1 MNQKQAVEAVL
12 NMLRIRHLA
21 YSTEKSYTHWVSRY
35 CRFMTSLSGE
45 LTSERKVEAF
55 LSSLAKAN
63 VSASTQNQAFNALIF
78 LYRDVLK
85 IELKEINAL
94 RAKRPSFVRV
104 APPRPDVMRL
114 LENVKD
120 HGGYPLRLVI
130 RLLYGCGLRLNEALD
145 LRVKDV
151 MVSES
156 RLIIRGAKGGK
167 DRVVAL
173 PCCIAQEMK
182 AQVECARG
190 SWLKDQAA
198 RIPVALPSL
207 LSTKYPRAPYEW
219 RWYWLFPAAHTCGH
233 PRTGET
239 VRWRIHPACV
249 QRAVRQAARKIG
261 LEGVT
266 PHHLRHAYATH
277 ALDAGN
283 SVRDV
288 QQALGH
294 AHLDTTMG
302 YIHAE
307 PLRVRSPLELA
318 AAERTS

>member
-1 MNQKQAVEAVL
+1 MNRHQAIEAVRD
-12 NMLRIRHLA
+12 MLRIKHLA

-35 CRFMTSLSGE
+35 CRFIDTLSGK
-45 LTSERKVEAF
+45 LTSEQKVEAF

-63 VSASTQNQAFNALIF
+63 VSASTQNQAFYALLF

-85 IELKEINAL
+85 IELKDVNAL

-104 APPRPDVMRL
+104 APPRADVMKL
-114 LENVKD
+114 LDVVSD
-120 HGGYPLRLVI
+120 RGGYPLRLIV

-151 MVSES
+151 LVSQS
-156 RLIIRGAKGGK
+156 RVIIRSAKGGK

-173 PCCIAQEMK
+173 PCYLANELQ
-182 AQVECARG
+182 AQVDCARG
-190 SWLKDQAA
+190 SWQKDQAA
-198 RIPVALPSL
+198 HMPVPLPSQL
-207 LSTKYPRAPYEW
+207 AVKYPRAPYEW
-219 RWYWLFPAAHTCGH
+219 RWYWMFPAHETCRH
-233 PRTGET
+233 PRTQEI

-249 QRAVRQAARKIG
+249 QRAVRTAARSIG

-277 ALDAGN
+277 ALEAGN

-288 QQALGH
+288 QEALGH

-302 YIHAE
+302 YIHPE
-307 PLRVRSPLELA
+307 PLRVRSPLEA
-318 AAERTS
+318 TACR